1 MENLALRLAPW
12 SNKNLATS
20 TLRPRAKNAETLEAY
35 LKVFHQ
41 NEKLSRPDATK
52 TPKTR
57 KHSEVHPPY
66 EEQSPWGCSQRQAWF
81 LAEEIILNAVCMLYF
96 HNLKTFMFALI
107 GILCLPVRNPKSAAF
122 IILEFS
128 FHFQTL
134 MQKSTT
140 SSRAVEAPQCKRL
153 SPWWPLGATGF
164 VANKYLSI
172 SCFETNF
179 EATIHFTVLSSISL
193 VFSALTN
200 SKETFLYLAIKSAPR
215 LRSSSNMWT
224 WPAWKYS
231 YICRSLW
238 KRRSLMLF
246 YFPFWAGGVCF
257 RTLAARWIG
266 CSPCESH
273 PVTEVPC
280 SRSKLRISCW

>member
-1 MENLALRLAPW
+1 
-12 SNKNLATS
+12 
-20 TLRPRAKNAETLEAY
+20 
-35 LKVFHQ
+35 
-41 NEKLSRPDATK
+41 
-52 TPKTR
+52 
-57 KHSEVHPPY
+57 
-66 EEQSPWGCSQRQAWF
+66 
-81 LAEEIILNAVCMLYF
+81 MLYL
-96 HNLKTFMFALI
+96 HNLKAFMFALI

-122 IILEFS
+122 IILEFP

-153 SPWWPLGATGF
+153 SPWWPLGVRGF
-164 VANKYLSI
+164 VVNKHLSI

-193 VFSALTN
+193 VLSAWAN
-200 SKETFLYLAIKSAPR
+200 SKETFVYLAIKSAPR

-231 YICRSLW
+231 YRYIVMEASITQVILLIFFSLLGW
-238 KRRSLMLF
+238 
-246 YFPFWAGGVCF
+246 VCF
-257 RTLAARWIG
+257 PTLAARWIG

-280 SRSKLRISCW
+280 SRSRLRSSCS